1 MESTPSQSEQEFKNR
16 STRELANLSAR
27 FAAGEAEIAASY
39 FRWDKRSREKE
50 IHWLE
55 KQAGRELES
64 TFTMMRE
71 VMERVGRDLG
81 KQGSF
86 WVDTIPE
93 GLDRHWMEEM
103 LGKIKQEL
111 NHGNY
116 CVDILEW
123 LTGERVDIKEVVR
136 RYNRWNPDPTLPNNE
151 EWCKL
156 AKVFRDQEQRKERWA
171 WIITSQGLLEGG
183 SCGLFYAASKLS
195 GDELNQRIA
204 RAFQVVLNDE
214 RGHGP
219 ANVLEITKVINNE
232 EELSGAK
239 EMLIRRGTQRLRMRN
254 EQFSHPLTEQRIN
267 DIAAGKIELGVTK
280 EIWGESLY
288 HYLNAA

>member
-1 MESTPSQSEQEFKNR
+1 MDSAQGDQKFKKR
-16 STRELANLSAR
+16 ATQELANLSAR
-27 FAAGEAEIAASY
+27 FAAGEAEIAARY
-39 FRWDKRSREKE
+39 FKWDKRSRDKE

-86 WVDTIPE
+86 WVDTIPA
-93 GLDRHWMEEM
+93 GLNRHWVEEM

-136 RYNRWNPDPTLPNNE
+136 RYNRWNPDPSLPNNE

-156 AKVFRDQEQRKERWA
+156 AKVFRDQEQRKEHWA

-183 SCGLFYAASKLS
+183 SCGLFYAASRLS

-204 RAFQVVLNDE
+204 RAFEVVLNDE

-219 ANVLEITKVINNE
+219 ANILEITKVINNE
-232 EELSGAK
+232 EELTGAK
-239 EMLIRRGTQRLRMRN
+239 EMLIERGTQRLRMRN
-254 EQFSHPLTEQRIN
+254 EQFSHPLTNQRILE
-267 DIAAGKIELGVTK
+267 IAQGKIDLGVTR
-280 EIWGESLY
+280 EIWGDSLY
-288 HYLNAA
+288 RHLEAA

>member
-1 MESTPSQSEQEFKNR
+1 MNQSLVEREQEFKDR
-16 STRELANLSAR
+16 AKRELANLSAR

-39 FRWDKRSREKE
+39 FKWDKRSRDKE

-86 WVDTIPE
+86 WVDTIPD
-93 GLDRHWMEEM
+93 GLDRRWLEEM

-136 RYNRWNPDPTLPNNE
+136 RYNRWNPDPALPNNE

-156 AKVFRDQEQRKERWA
+156 AKVFRDQEQRKEHWA

-219 ANVLEITKVINNE
+219 ANVLEITKVMKSE
-232 EELSGAK
+232 DELAGAK
-239 EMLIRRGTQRLRMRN
+239 EMLMERGTQRLRMRN
-254 EQFSHPLTEQRIN
+254 EQFSHPLTDQRI
-267 DIAAGKIELGVTK
+267 DEIAAGKIDLAVTK
-280 EIWGESLY
+280 EIWGDSLY
-288 HYLNAA
+288 RYASAA